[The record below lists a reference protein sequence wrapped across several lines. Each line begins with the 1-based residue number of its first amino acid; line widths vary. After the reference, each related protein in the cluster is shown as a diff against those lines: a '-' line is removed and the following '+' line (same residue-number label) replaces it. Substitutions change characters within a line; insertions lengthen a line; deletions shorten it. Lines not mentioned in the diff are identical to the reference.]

1 MDTILSIA
9 LRRSCQIVTIP
20 IRRSQKTTTTSETRF
35 RKWCGT
41 PIRTIR
47 NTDPIACQQ
56 DIKSKADDLFQFKN
70 NSTEI
75 QISLL
80 YDDTAGKHN
89 PRMVYDTMSKTVAI
103 KIKHRKGKET
113 FLTIRYRLLKS
124 TCTPQQTLN
133 LTKQI
138 TCNFEARNPR
148 GWHKNE

>member
-1 MDTILSIA
+1 MYIGMDTYVENRDIEKHSKYLSLELSQHVSLCWSLYSHNHCHLKASFSMI
-9 LRRSCQIVTIP
+9 
-20 IRRSQKTTTTSETRF
+20 IRRKEGRISQFSKHTCLKKV
-35 RKWCGT
+35 RKRLTLWVLSWV
-41 PIRTIR
+41 
-47 NTDPIACQQ
+47 QQ
-56 DIKSKADDLFQFKN
+56 GPYK

-124 TCTPQQTLN
+124 ICTP
-133 LTKQI
+133 
-138 TCNFEARNPR
+138 
-148 GWHKNE
+148 

>member
-56 DIKSKADDLFQFKN
+56 DIKSKGDDPFQFN
-70 NSTEI
+70 NYSTEI

-80 YDDTAGKHN
+80 YDDTAVKHN
-89 PRMVYDTMSKTVAI
+89 PRMVYDTMSKTVTI
-103 KIKHRKGKET
+103 KIKHWKGKET

-124 TCTPQQTLN
+124 KSKSMHTIADVEFDKTNYL
-133 LTKQI
+133 
-138 TCNFEARNPR
+138 
-148 GWHKNE
+148 